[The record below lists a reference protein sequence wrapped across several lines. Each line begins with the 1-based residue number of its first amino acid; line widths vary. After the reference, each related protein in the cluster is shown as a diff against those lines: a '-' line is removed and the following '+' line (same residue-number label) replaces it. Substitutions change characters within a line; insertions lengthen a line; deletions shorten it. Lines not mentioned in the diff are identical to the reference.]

1 MFEILVWLLVK
12 HFICDFP
19 LQAHPWLYSRKG
31 DYGAPGG
38 IAHALIH
45 GAGSAVVLAALSID
59 IQLMTFL
66 VLAEVVAHYHID
78 WLKMTLNK
86 MFRWGPTGSEK
97 FWILLGADQLAP
109 AGQTA
114 RAKTTEIQIPRL
126 CPTIS
131 EHSIRRIQYLLRPT
145 SFTRPI
151 HVQAVSN

>member
-12 HFICDFP
+12 HYICDFP

-66 VLAEVVAHYHID
+66 VAIFRANSLV
-78 WLKMTLNK
+78 TL
-86 MFRWGPTGSEK
+86 
-97 FWILLGADQLAP
+97 L
-109 AGQTA
+109 
-114 RAKTTEIQIPRL
+114 IQ
-126 CPTIS
+126 
-131 EHSIRRIQYLLRPT
+131 RPS
-145 SFTRPI
+145 SFLST
-151 HVQAVSN
+151 H

>member
-12 HFICDFP
+12 HYICDFP

-59 IQLMTFL
+59 IQFMTFL
-66 VLAEVVAHYHID
+66 VLAEGVAHYHID

-86 MFRWGPTGSEK
+86 KFGLGPTGSEK
-97 FWILLGADQLAP
+97 FWILLGADQLAHHLTY
-109 AGQTA
+109 AVMA
-114 RAKTTEIQIPRL
+114 AL
-126 CPTIS
+126 
-131 EHSIRRIQYLLRPT
+131 
-145 SFTRPI
+145 
-151 HVQAVSN
+151 AVS